1 MSNPAP
7 PPHDPASSTT
17 DEAPD
22 PSVLRAERRLRLLE
36 ELTEIGMEL
45 ARALKPAA
53 EAREEPSDDKAQ
65 AKGRDP
71 ADAFSRVSRAVR
83 LTLAL
88 EAKTDEQLRDLKAGV
103 SRVREE
109 ARAEAAERA
118 EIAATADRE
127 ARPDRIREVV
137 TSLAEAEIEDF
148 DERETL
154 CEALEERL
162 AEDEAYIFC
171 DERPLRETV
180 ERLCKDLMLTPDPSR
195 WDGDEWIDHDPTS
208 RSRFSPF
215 REPSRGPVLN
225 GHGAPPTPVS
235 SRPLQAV
242 HNLE

>member
-7 PPHDPASSTT
+7 APQDPAPPAA

-22 PSVLRAERRLRLLE
+22 PSILRAERRLRLLE

-45 ARALKPAA
+45 ARALRPEA
-53 EAREEPSDDKAQ
+53 EAREEPSDDKAR

-71 ADAFSRVSRAVR
+71 ADAFARLSRAVR

-88 EAKTDEQLRDLKAGV
+88 EARTDEELRDLKSGV
-103 SRVREE
+103 SRVSEE

-118 EIAATADRE
+118 EIAARRDRE
-127 ARPDRIREVV
+127 DRPDRIRELV
-137 TSLAEAEIEDF
+137 TSIAEAEIEDF
-148 DERETL
+148 DELETL

-171 DERPLRETV
+171 GERPLRETV

-195 WDGDEWIDHDPTS
+195 WAGEEWIDDDPTS

-215 REPSRGPVLN
+215 REPSRRPVLN

-242 HNLE
+242 HHLE